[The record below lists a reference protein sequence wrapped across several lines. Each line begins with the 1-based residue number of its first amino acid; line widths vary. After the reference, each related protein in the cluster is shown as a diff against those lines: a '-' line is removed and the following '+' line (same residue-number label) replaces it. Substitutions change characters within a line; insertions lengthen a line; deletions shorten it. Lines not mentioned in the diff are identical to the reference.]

1 MPPPSTHTRN
11 SNYGRLEISDGAAV
25 PNTLVIPYTRGD
37 FTIGP
42 LPPVLNE
49 IVKHRAR
56 GKRISESYGEKIDP
70 AVSFS
75 AWLSTIAG
83 TSAVGPGTL
92 AEFLAGQGPYASAVP
107 TSGGAP
113 GRPKTW
119 NLKWITEG
127 SKLVVGEVEESVL
140 CRDFFGRINIEEA
153 PDGNVLSV
161 EGEVW
166 GPVEVRNAGGLIVYA
181 QMS

>member
-1 MPPPSTHTRN
+1 MAAPSTHVRN
-11 SNYGRLEISDGAAV
+11 SNYGRLEISDGSATPV
-25 PNTLVIPYTRGD
+25 TLVIPYIRGD
-37 FTIGP
+37 FKLGP

-49 IVKHRAR
+49 VVKHRAR

-75 AWLSTIAG
+75 ADL
-83 TSAVGPGTL
+83 TSIIGANAVSPGSL
-92 AEFLAGQGPYASAVP
+92 AEFLAQQGAYSALVP
-107 TSGGAP
+107 TSGAAS

-127 SKLVVGEVEESVL
+127 AKLVTGDGEESVL
-140 CRDFFGRINIEEA
+140 CRDFHGRINIEEGE
-153 PDGNVLSV
+153 DGNTLSV

-166 GPVEVRNAGGLIVYA
+166 GSITVTNGSNTVTYQ
-181 QMS
+181 QMT